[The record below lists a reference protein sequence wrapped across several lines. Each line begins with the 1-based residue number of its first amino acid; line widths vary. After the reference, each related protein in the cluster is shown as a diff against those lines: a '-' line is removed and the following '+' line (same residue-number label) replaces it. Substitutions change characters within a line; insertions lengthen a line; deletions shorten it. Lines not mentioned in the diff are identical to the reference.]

1 MGCLCGSSPQTC
13 KDLAKHLWWI
23 QITKLLMGGLFSVSC
38 YCIHRY
44 LESIFLVTPLPPRHH
59 PCIPQASFFFQ
70 LLPPHLPLMVPT
82 TGISVL
88 CRHVPSC
95 SLGQRWKQEKD
106 NGTRSTSTRV
116 GERERVNSWQV
127 WSCTCQLVPSPAAW
141 RRPCRNSPSVGK
153 LHLRLSFSQWAVC
166 RVGGRAWCLSIF
178 STSIRT
184 TIE

>member
-1 MGCLCGSSPQTC
+1 MNTNYETLHGWP
-13 KDLAKHLWWI
+13 
-23 QITKLLMGGLFSVSC
+23 FSVSC

-44 LESIFLVTPLPPRHH
+44 VESICLVTPLPPRHH

-70 LLPPHLPLMVPT
+70 LLPPLLPLMVPT

-95 SLGQRWKQEKD
+95 SLGSRWKQEKD
-106 NGTRSTSTRV
+106 NGTKSASTRKR
-116 GERERVNSWQV
+116 ERERLNSWQV

-153 LHLRLSFSQWAVC
+153 LHLLLSVSQWAVC
-166 RVGGRAWCLSIF
+166 RVGGEPNASAF
-178 STSIRT
+178 SQQFALQ
-184 TIE
+184 